1 MISIF
6 SVIVM
11 SSLFFLEG
19 QTKPLL
25 SNTGDERQHKDAQF
39 IRLPVTSLPKLDR
52 IYG

>member
-25 SNTGDERQHKDAQF
+25 TNTDDERQHKDAQV
-39 IRLPVTSLPKLDR
+39 IRLPVISFSKLDR
-52 IYG
+52 IWG